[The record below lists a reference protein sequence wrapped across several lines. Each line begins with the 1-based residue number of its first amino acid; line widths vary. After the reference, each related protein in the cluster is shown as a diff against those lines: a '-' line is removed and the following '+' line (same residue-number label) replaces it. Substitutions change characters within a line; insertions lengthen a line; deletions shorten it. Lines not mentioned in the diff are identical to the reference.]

1 MTNSHFQKYYHSRIP
16 HFPSYFSTTTYP
28 DVYLPTK
35 NIVFFESDIP
45 SGSHAPMLD
54 RKGRPV
60 PGAGAAILEGAEA
73 MFF

>member
-1 MTNSHFQKYYHSRIP
+1 M
-16 HFPSYFSTTTYP
+16 YP
-28 DVYLPTK
+28 GVYLPTK
-35 NIVFFESDIP
+35 NIVFFESDFT